1 MMMFTRPAV
10 RAVTTANTVPM
21 LRSGGKQS
29 SLSPRAAV
37 CNFSSLVERSSIDS
51 GHNMSFLTMNQS
63 SRHGGDTTIATNV
76 NISNNNNVVV
86 FNNNIFGSSFSSS
99 SASLSVVRNTTTTMH
114 AVNSSIDNLE
124 QVNTLI
130 QTLNRNARRG
140 KKANHGSRPCS
151 RVGRRKRKEAIG
163 SRKRTR

>member
-10 RAVTTANTVPM
+10 RAVTAHAVPM
-21 LRSGGKQS
+21 LRAAGKQS
-29 SLSPRAAV
+29 SLSPRAAG
-37 CNFSSLVERSSIDS
+37 CYFSSLVERSSTDYS
-51 GHNMSFLTMNQS
+51 TNM
-63 SRHGGDTTIATNV
+63 NV
-76 NISNNNNVVV
+76 TISNNNNVVL
-86 FNNNIFGSSFSSS
+86 FNNQFVASFPVPVHDVAESSFFS
-99 SASLSVVRNTTTTMH
+99 SAAVLSLVRNTNTVQ
-114 AVNSSIDNLE
+114 AVRSTNDFEPEVN
-124 QVNTLI
+124 NTLI

>member
-10 RAVTTANTVPM
+10 RAVTATTVPM

-29 SLSPRAAV
+29 SLSPRAG
-37 CNFSSLVERSSIDS
+37 CYFSSLVERSSTDS
-51 GHNMSFLTMNQS
+51 GHNMNFLTMNQS
-63 SRHGGDTTIATNV
+63 RHGGDNTATTNDTIR
-76 NISNNNNVVV
+76 NNNNAVL
-86 FNNNIFGSSFSSS
+86 FNTNIFGQFLVPVHDVPGSSFSSPA
-99 SASLSVVRNTTTTMH
+99 ASLSST
-114 AVNSSIDNLE
+114 DNLE
-124 QVNTLI
+124 QVKNTLI

>member
-10 RAVTTANTVPM
+10 RAVTATTVPM

-29 SLSPRAAV
+29 SLSPRAG
-37 CNFSSLVERSSIDS
+37 CYFSSLVERSSTDS
-51 GHNMSFLTMNQS
+51 GHNMNFLTMNQS
-63 SRHGGDTTIATNV
+63 RHGGDNTATTNDTIR
-76 NISNNNNVVV
+76 NNNNAVL
-86 FNNNIFGSSFSSS
+86 FNTNIVS
-99 SASLSVVRNTTTTMH
+99 T
-114 AVNSSIDNLE
+114 DNLE
-124 QVNTLI
+124 QVKNTLI